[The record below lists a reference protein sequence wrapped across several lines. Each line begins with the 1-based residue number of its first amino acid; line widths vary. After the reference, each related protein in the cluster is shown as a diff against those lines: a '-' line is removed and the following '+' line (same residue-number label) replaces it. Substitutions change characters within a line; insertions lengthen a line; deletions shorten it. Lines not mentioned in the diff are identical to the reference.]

1 LSAWSVRRQ
10 SIPLGAGRRPTTT
23 PSRHRPW
30 TMTMVG
36 SPVANDAAHSPG
48 SESTRR
54 RKQSLSPL
62 RSWQAVPFQMELGD
76 DDEHEPDNDNHELG
90 ISTPTATCTP
100 ADERQPVTMRE
111 SIWNHII
118 GKSKALVL
126 GQMLAFWL
134 VSALSLFLFASRF
147 DDCNRLTSWDNSLS
161 SNQYSYRLQREL
173 YNLNCTLIVIY
184 QRRCFQFY
192 ASTFH

>member
-1 LSAWSVRRQ
+1 VDSPSSVNTAGYRWSPVAT
-10 SIPLGAGRRPTTT
+10 LCRPTTT
-23 PSRHRPW
+23 PSPSRHRPW

-134 VSALSLFLFASRF
+134 VSALFLICIALNVTGLRSCDTILFLPINIHIGFNGS
-147 DDCNRLTSWDNSLS
+147 
-161 SNQYSYRLQREL
+161 
-173 YNLNCTLIVIY
+173 CTI
-184 QRRCFQFY
+184 
-192 ASTFH
+192 